1 MKNYILLSLLLLLVA
16 GNVTAQTTPQA
27 ADQIVAIVNNHAI
40 LKSDVDQGVAD
51 YLRQAQFSQQEI
63 PFTKELWY
71 TFLES
76 EIDNYV
82 LLEKAKLDS
91 ITIPDDKVNRQ
102 MDLRV
107 QQLIQRAGSEQA
119 LEQAFGKSIIQLKAD
134 FREDFR
140 NQLIAEMVPQQ
151 KLSTIKVTRPEVLEF
166 FNSIP
171 TDSLPTIPEQVA
183 LSHIVVLPPPKADAT
198 DGAYKLAETL
208 RDSII
213 NHGVSIE
220 EIAKRH
226 STDGTATNGGLLPM
240 MSLNDL
246 VSEFSA
252 AASALK
258 PGDISEVVKTEFGYH
273 IIRLNKRVGDQI
285 ETNHV
290 LIKVDVNQLDD
301 QYAINKLNA
310 IRDSLLSKPDAK
322 FSEFAKRNSEDP
334 STAQSGG
341 KIVDPQSGERL
352 IPLTRLDPTLYR
364 VVLLMDEVGQIS
376 EPKQFNPNNAN
387 SGKGFRIIR
396 LDNQIPEHVA
406 SFDLDYERLKKITMQ
421 QKQAKVYKDWL
432 NELRNEFYIEYR
444 IPKLT
449 NAKS

>member
-16 GNVTAQTTPQA
+16 GNVTAQSSPQV
-27 ADQIVAIVNNHAI
+27 ADQIVALVNNHAI

-91 ITIPDDKVNRQ
+91 ITIPDDRVNRQ
-102 MDLRV
+102 MDARV
-107 QQLIQRAGSEQA
+107 QQLVQRAGSEKA
-119 LEQAFGKSIIQLKAD
+119 LEEAFGKSIIQLKAD

-171 TDSLPTIPEQVA
+171 VDSLPTIPEQVA
-183 LSHIVVLPPPKADAT
+183 LSHIVVLPPPKDDAT
-198 DGAYKLAETL
+198 NSAYQLAETL

-220 EIAKRH
+220 DIAKRH

-258 PGDISEVVKTEFGYH
+258 PGEISEVVKTEFGYH
-273 IIRLNKRVGDQI
+273 IIRLNKRVGDKI

-290 LIKVDVNQLDD
+290 LIRVDANQLDD
-301 QYAINKLNA
+301 QYAIDKLNA
-310 IRDSLLSKPDAK
+310 IRDSLLSNPEYK
-322 FSEFAKRNSEDP
+322 FSDFAKRNSEDP

-341 KIVDPQSGERL
+341 KLADPQTGERL
-352 IPLTRLDPTLYR
+352 IALTRLDPSLYR
-364 VVLLMDEVGQIS
+364 IVLLMDEVGQIS

-387 SGKGFRIIR
+387 SGKGYRIVR
-396 LDNQIPEHVA
+396 LDKQVPEHVA
-406 SFDLDYERLKKITMQ
+406 SFELDYERLKSITLQ
-421 QKQAKVYKDWL
+421 QKQAKVYKEWL
-432 NELRNEFYIEYR
+432 AELRKEFYIEYR

-449 NAKS
+449 NGKS